1 MNQELSQYIN
11 GTRTATVYARTNGGY
26 RIVMIDS
33 YFETEGVTFART
45 EDEADNIAEDWVMQ
59 NDAV

>member
-11 GTRTATVYARTNGGY
+11 GTRTATVYARTHGGY

-33 YFETEGVTFART
+33 YFETEAVQFTQT
-45 EDEADNIAEDWVMQ
+45 EEEADNLAEDWVMKS
-59 NDAV
+59 